1 MNTFD
6 TEIAL
11 KDEEFNKYGWT
22 KKCRA
27 RYYLE
32 KLHDLKK
39 MWELCQNDY
48 EVYLYIL
55 KRCIFGK
62 RIKLFKQLMPASII
76 KDRNE
81 KEMQLLLHY
90 TIKLRIRLSTTIL

>member
-1 MNTFD
+1 MNLFD

-48 EVYLYIL
+48 EVYMYIL

-62 RIKLFKQLMPASII
+62 RIKLFKQIGRA
-76 KDRNE
+76 
-81 KEMQLLLHY
+81 HV
-90 TIKLRIRLSTTIL
+90 